1 MKDLKEL
8 TKAEEQIMQIIWD
21 IEKGFVRDVIDQLPY
36 PKPAYNTVSTIVRIL
51 ESKGFVSHESF
62 GKSHRYFPMVTK
74 EEYRAF
80 IATKLLNGYFDNSV
94 QNMLT
99 YFIEEKKLDLKEA
112 DQLLSLIENAK
123 KNQS

>member
-80 IATKLLNGYFDNSV
+80 MATKLLNGYFDNSV
-94 QNMLT
+94 QNMLS

>member
-123 KNQS
+123 KNQL